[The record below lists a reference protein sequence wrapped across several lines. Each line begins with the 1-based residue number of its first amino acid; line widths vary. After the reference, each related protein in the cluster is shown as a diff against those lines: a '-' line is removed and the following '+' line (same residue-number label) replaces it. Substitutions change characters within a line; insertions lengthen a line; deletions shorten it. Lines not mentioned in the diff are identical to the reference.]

1 MATRLKLK
9 LNNLSVLEALLQELY
24 DETSKNINEIQNEI
38 NRLSNSV
45 QLNEEIM
52 DSKVKYAKAMNDY
65 SSNKNKALST
75 KLDIAKLMA
84 EVFKFN
90 GNISKIVETAALVG
104 DRLDLYSGNDDQIV
118 PILAMGGKG
127 VISVLSNVLP
137 ARTVEI
143 CQRFFA
149 GDVAGSA
156 RLQCELLPLINALFS
171 EVNPIPVK
179 AAMAAMGWCENY
191 VRLPLTPMEEAH
203 WKALE
208 KLMREQGAIE

>member
-90 GNISKIVETAALVG
+90 GNISKMNMESEELPNWG
-104 DRLDLYSGNDDQIV
+104 D
-118 PILAMGGKG
+118 
-127 VISVLSNVLP
+127 VISSLN
-137 ARTVEI
+137 EM
-143 CQRFFA
+143 
-149 GDVAGSA
+149 GD
-156 RLQCELLPLINALFS
+156 E
-171 EVNPIPVK
+171 
-179 AAMAAMGWCENY
+179 MGVTDNSKIY
-191 VRLPLTPMEEAH
+191 KM
-203 WKALE
+203 K
-208 KLMREQGAIE
+208 